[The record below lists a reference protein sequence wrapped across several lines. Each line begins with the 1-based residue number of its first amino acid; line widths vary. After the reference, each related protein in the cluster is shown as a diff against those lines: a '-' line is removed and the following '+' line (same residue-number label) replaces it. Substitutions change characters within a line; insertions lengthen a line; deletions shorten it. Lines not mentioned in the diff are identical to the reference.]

1 MVTKCSVTAF
11 YIRGLKNSDYLNAPP
26 PCRICT
32 FNWHHLLIQDRTNIA
47 SAEQRDREWDWQP
60 KLQSDL
66 HWMVACK
73 LTRYSFKHSMELESG
88 LGYLEDWKQEE
99 TSWALSIV
107 RQHTPTCGAN
117 QPHWIICYMFV
128 YKLEHEHF
136 ISFWGKLRV
145 CYFINMFISLSKT
158 NVVFSSTFD
167 WSFWLQGRCIFIF
180 HLSAYYSTVIA
191 KLPIVR
197 QSNG

>member
-11 YIRGLKNSDYLNAPP
+11 YL
-26 PCRICT
+26 CQRIKKL

-66 HWMVACK
+66 HWKVACN

-117 QPHWIICYMFV
+117 QPHWFICYMFV

-136 ISFWGKLRV
+136 IRFWGSYVSAILST
-145 CYFINMFISLSKT
+145 CSSHSLK
-158 NVVFSSTFD
+158 
-167 WSFWLQGRCIFIF
+167 QM
-180 HLSAYYSTVIA
+180 
-191 KLPIVR
+191 
-197 QSNG
+197 